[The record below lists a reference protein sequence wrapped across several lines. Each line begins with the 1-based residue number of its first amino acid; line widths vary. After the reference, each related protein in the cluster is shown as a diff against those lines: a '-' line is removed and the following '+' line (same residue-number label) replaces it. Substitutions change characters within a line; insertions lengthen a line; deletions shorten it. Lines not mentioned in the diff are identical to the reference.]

1 MDLPSDKRTQK
12 RKISRVVFIGE
23 DTAPP
28 VFWGWGEGGQQYRH
42 YRVSRVVLAGM
53 DGSERLRSAPIY
65 RTRKRTLG

>member
-12 RKISRVVFIGE
+12 RKISRVVSFGE

-28 VFWGWGEGGQQYRH
+28 VFWGGEGQQYRH